1 MAERLECI
9 VDGCTAV
16 IEADSEDEVMAKAEE
31 HAESSHPDL
40 ELDEETIESIRSNIK
55 TV

>member
-9 VDGCTAV
+9 VEGCNAV
-16 IEADSEDEVMAKAEE
+16 IEADTEAEVMAQAEE

-40 ELDEETIESIRSNIK
+40 ELDEETVESIRSSIK
-55 TV
+55 TI

>member
-16 IEADSEDEVMAKAEE
+16 IEADSEDEVMAQAQE
-31 HAESSHPDL
+31 HAETAHPDL
-40 ELDEETIESIRSNIK
+40 ELDDDTVERIRSSIQ